1 MRIGFFVWEYPP
13 QIVGG
18 LGTYSKTLEKL
29 VVRYLIAT
37 NTGEIADELRKIVRS
52 RVKR

>member
-1 MRIGFFVWEYPP
+1 
-13 QIVGG
+13 
-18 LGTYSKTLEKL
+18 LGVPTSNCRWSRHVCDALYSKTLEKL